1 MQTNK
6 EIEIIYICD
15 TCNEPSETVTH
26 QDIIESSYGNGELVS
41 ETIEWEGS
49 KCCGSECYEWN
60 LKYWVSEFPS
70 EALEYGY
77 ITQEQYKK
85 IIEEDE
91 I

>member
-1 MQTNK
+1 METNK
-6 EIEIIYICD
+6 EIEMIYICD

-26 QDIIESSYGNGELVS
+26 QDIIESSYGGGALVS

-49 KCCGSECYEWN
+49 RCCGTDCYEWP
-60 LKYWVSEFPS
+60 LEHWISEFPS

-77 ITQEQYKK
+77 ITQKQYNK

>member
-6 EIEIIYICD
+6 EEIMIYICD
-15 TCNEPSETVTH
+15 NCYEPSETVTH
-26 QDIIESSYGNGELVS
+26 EEIIETSYGNGELVS